1 MGRNRIFLPQED
13 LDRWIREEKVSV
25 SGDALTIHAEQRTY
39 DMMPAVRFMKD
50 VAETGDPFGLLGRV
64 KEKRQLDEMGAE
76 HYMGSV
82 VMGESA
88 YDVQDG
94 FVGYPRAAS
103 GSDIDA
109 AVGAAAGEEQI
120 SDEALLTKFLLEK
133 L

>member
-1 MGRNRIFLPQED
+1 MGRNRIFLPQEA
-13 LDRWIREEKVSV
+13 LDRCIEEEKVSV
-25 SGDALTIHAEQRTY
+25 AGEVLTIHAEERSY
-39 DMMPAVRFMKD
+39 DIMPAVRFMND
-50 VAETGDPFGLLGRV
+50 VAGTGDPFNLIGRV

-94 FVGYPRAAS
+94 FVGYPRVAS

-109 AVGAAAGEEQI
+109 AVGAAAGEEPL